1 MTPMKMPVF
10 QPHLERGQS
19 ERPQPWQAAR
29 PSATVPSS
37 RGQPQ
42 RGSDDA
48 GWEEVLRVAVLF
60 VCLGNICRSAAAEG
74 VLRALA
80 AAESLADRIEVASA
94 ATHDYQIG
102 RPPDPRAQAIAR
114 ARGIDISAQR
124 ARQADADDFRRFD
137 YVLAMD
143 RANLADLRRICP
155 PDAQNRL
162 HRFLDFAPALG
173 VRDVPDPYYGDER
186 DFVVM
191 MDLIEAGARG
201 LLAHLRRNELA
212 S

>member
-1 MTPMKMPVF
+1 M
-10 QPHLERGQS
+10 
-19 ERPQPWQAAR
+19 
-29 PSATVPSS
+29 
-37 RGQPQ
+37 
-42 RGSDDA
+42 
-48 GWEEVLRVAVLF
+48 VAVLF

-102 RPPDPRAQAIAR
+102 RPPDRRAQAVAR

-124 ARQADADDFRRFD
+124 ARQADAGDFRRFD

-143 RANLADLRRICP
+143 HANLADLWRICP

-173 VRDVPDPYYGDER
+173 VRDVPDPYYGDDS